1 MSDPRS
7 LREVGSDP
15 RTTAPPIP
23 PLRALTRATSTVDPA
38 EAHALLAEVLRGST
52 RREILD
58 AVTSRAGLVDSIE
71 RLARAMREHRFPTSG
86 PPLLLRGLVHALDR
100 SCRSEGLHLL
110 HVWDFAAQRRPQEIA
125 PVLLAGYCAEQGMPG
140 APERHVLSLLLD
152 HYFLLVLSLLAV
164 RAWDAEDPNAAL
176 DAITRLVRDL
186 QGPQG
191 SGHRVM
197 DDAESLLLT
206 AASYYHPELEGYVA
220 LLERVR
226 TLDPEHQLR
235 TAIPCA
241 AIMGSHLRWGF
252 RFMYGRD
259 VGRMRDDNDIDY
271 PWLQFSVLPPLRALV
286 QRPEADWGPGQRS
299 RTALA
304 LLGALSAD
312 PWAFT
317 GAVPAVLVDHAAE
330 HEEVRTLLREHHPAL
345 RDLFELVRPT
355 ATAYSPLSFGCNFLR
370 NAVVA
375 SVVQS
380 MGSTERRPSLSTV
393 LLGEAGE
400 EIAPPPGATA
410 QVAHELMRFAS
421 VPHRLG
427 AHGAPLIVYDPRDA
441 PRRWDMTL
449 RALAPRA

>member
-140 APERHVLSLLLD
+140 APERHVLSLLL
-152 HYFLLVLSLLAV
+152 
-164 RAWDAEDPNAAL
+164 
-176 DAITRLVRDL
+176 
-186 QGPQG
+186 
-191 SGHRVM
+191 
-197 DDAESLLLT
+197 T

-317 GAVPAVLVDHAAE
+317 GAVPAVLVDHSAE